1 MAGGKLALHE
11 GFIAGAG
18 ARIYYKTLGR
28 GMPLLV
34 LHGGPGSDHSYF
46 LPAFTPLAKSIR
58 LIFIDQ
64 RGSGRSERL
73 ADPAQYTL
81 KNMVADIE
89 CVRRQLGLG
98 PFVLLGHSFGGIL
111 AQAYAAR
118 HPERL
123 AGLILAGTASR
134 AKDIDRDFRDLLKRT
149 PTKLRTRVAALEAR
163 GIYRTDGSYVPAY
176 AAATARV
183 LAPVSYARASRQQR
197 RREMPL
203 GLEVLREMWGDR
215 SDFVIHG
222 NLKGFDFSGSL
233 ARLRV
238 PSLVIIGDRDIV
250 SAVSAERS
258 RSILRRA
265 TLVIMAEAAHMMFV
279 DDQRRFL
286 SLLEAFMKQ
295 CVREMRGAGG

>member
-1 MAGGKLALHE
+1 MAGGRLARHE
-11 GFIAGAG
+11 GFIAGDG
-18 ARIYYKTLGR
+18 ARIYYKMLGR

-46 LPAFTPLAKSIR
+46 LPAFAPLARNFR

-73 ADPAQYTL
+73 ADPGQYTL
-81 KNMVADIE
+81 DKMVADVE
-89 CVRRQLGLG
+89 CVRRHLGLRR
-98 PFVLLGHSFGGIL
+98 FVLLGHSFGGIL

-118 HPERL
+118 HPNRL
-123 AGLILAGTASR
+123 AGLVLAGTASR
-134 AKDIDRDFRDLLKRT
+134 AKDIDRDFRDLLRRT
-149 PTKLRTRVAALEAR
+149 PTKLRQRVAALEAR

-176 AAATARV
+176 ATATARV
-183 LAPVSYARASRQQR
+183 LAPVSYAHTSRQQR

-203 GLEVLREMWGDR
+203 GLDVLREMWGDR

-233 ARLRV
+233 ARLRT

-250 SAVSAERS
+250 SPASAERS

-279 DDQRRFL
+279 DDRRRFL
-286 SLLEAFMKQ
+286 SLLEDFMRQ
-295 CVREMRGAGG
+295 CARELKGSAG